1 MTEFVVDYVRYSVNT
16 SSPSDGAFII
26 NSVSPPLNWNLV
38 IPATV
43 TYNSVTYS
51 VKKIEYGAFENL
63 ANIKSVTIPNSLTE
77 IGDVAFSSSGLTN
90 VVSWGGVTHLG
101 YRSFDGAALTSVTLP
116 NDRDFTYGVGYD
128 GYGNVFKNC
137 ASLTS
142 VTYGSM
148 MTWIPANMFYN
159 SGLRTITNYGAI
171 TSIQQFAF
179 STCRDWNQDF
189 VIPDAVTN
197 LGRGAF
203 GTSGLTKV
211 TIGAGV
217 THIQPYVFEVAGL
230 INVIFNGN
238 NIPTIDGQGNFGI
251 SGNTAYYKTGATNVS
266 RLTPQLFTNVIEGL
280 PGNFSAP
287 QNVTGVGGNQ
297 TATISWTAV
306 TSSTT
311 ITKYRISY
319 YNTLSSSTIT
329 TVDVSGNITQKEIT
343 GLTNG
348 QTYSFSVKA
357 YSGDYVSVASS
368 SVTVTPIILYAPSYL
383 GVTATSGVLNSVL
396 VDWASDTDPNPTII
410 TKYQISYY
418 PIDTPSSITTVD
430 VNRVS
435 GRYQSKTIS
444 GLTNAKT
451 FVFSIKAF
459 INSTSSAASY
469 SVNGTPNFSLDY
481 LTYGVNPLDGYAFVL
496 SNISPPLNWDLELP
510 STVTCSNVAIAVNK
524 IGANA
529 FSYVSSLRNITIP
542 NSVTEIEA
550 GAFSYSGLTNVVSWG
565 GVTYIGQSAFQ
576 ACGLQNVTFPD
587 NRIINLQFN
596 TNGNGLFRNCT
607 SLTSVRYGNL
617 MTEIPNFTFQNCTS
631 LTSFTNY
638 GALTQISDGAFE
650 NTNLNQEFIIP
661 DSVTYLGPAFYHS
674 GITKVTF
681 ACSQITTIG
690 PNTFNSR
697 TNELMTVIFDVNNI
711 PIIYSTGNFNAAGD
725 TAYYR
730 TGATNVS
737 RLTPFFTN
745 IVEGLPGNFSAPQNV
760 TGVGGNQTATISWT
774 AVTLTAPD
782 TITKYQISYYNTL
795 SSSTITNV
803 DVSGNITE
811 KEITGLTN
819 GQTYRFTVKAYSGV
833 SVSLP
838 SSSVTVTPFSI
849 VKPEGNIAIAG
860 ISSATVIWLAVS
872 VPSPNTITKYQINY
886 FDTSTPSIITTV
898 DVSGNITQKVITGLT
913 PFQRYIFRIRAYV
926 NSSAGTVSDDNS
938 TTTPYLLL
946 DSLVYKYNPS
956 APSDGVVV
964 QNNDSPP
971 SNWNLVIP
979 ATVTTNGVTY
989 NVKKVNDYALQNVA
1003 SLRNLTIP
1011 NSVTEIGMGGFKGS
1025 GLTNVVSWGGVTKI
1039 NIFAFAETALQ
1050 NITFPNDRD
1059 ITVHWPGLGSDI
1071 FKGCTSLTSVTYGSM
1086 ITEIGDRMFKDC
1098 TSLTSFSNYG
1108 GLTAIRGAVF
1118 ENCNL
1123 NQEFIIP
1130 DSVSV
1135 LDSTALAFSGIN
1147 KVTIGGLI
1155 TNIANA
1161 TFYTSQ
1167 GRLLTAIFKGNDIPF
1182 ISSTNNFNST
1192 GDTAYYKPGAT
1203 NVSRLTPFFDNIIE
1217 GLPGDFSAPQNVTG
1231 VGGNQTATIS
1241 WTAVTS
1247 STTITK
1253 YRISYYNT
1261 LSSSTITTV
1270 DVSGNITQKE
1280 ITGLTNGQTYGF
1292 SIKAYSGDYMSV
1304 ASSSVTV
1311 KPFILYAPSYLGVTA
1326 TSDVLNSV
1334 LVNWA
1339 SDTDPDRTIITKYQ
1353 VSYYEL
1359 TTPSSITT
1367 VDVNRASGTYQ
1378 STTISGLANAKT
1390 FVFSVKAFV
1399 NSVSSAASYS
1409 VNGTPNFSLDYLT
1422 YGVIPL
1428 DGNAFVISN
1437 ILPPSNWD
1445 LVIPATVTCSGITY
1459 NVKKVNVGALANVAS
1474 LRNLTIPNSVT
1485 EIGDAAFVNSGLT
1498 NVVSWGGV
1506 THLGYQAFMGS
1517 ALNSITLPNDRDF
1530 TYGGGYNGAG
1540 STFRNC
1546 GSLTS
1551 VTYGSMMTTIPNFMF
1566 QNCTSLTSFTNYG
1579 ALIQIIADSAF
1590 ENTNLNQDFIIPN
1603 SVTYL
1608 GGNSFD
1614 RSGITKVTFACSQIT
1629 AIAPS
1634 TFKSRSNELMT
1645 VIFDVNN
1652 IPNISSTGN
1661 FNAAGDTAYY
1671 RPGAT
1676 NVSRLTPF
1684 FTNVVEGLPGN
1695 FSAPQNVTGVAGNQT
1710 ATISWTAVTLTAPDT
1725 ITKYQISYY
1734 NTLSSSTITNVDV
1747 SGNITEKE
1755 ITGLTNGQTYRFTV
1769 KAYSGVSVSLPSSS
1783 VTTTP
1788 YSIDAPQNVTGTAG
1802 ISAATISWTSVT
1814 SSTTITKYQISYY
1827 NVSTPSS
1834 ITTVDVS
1841 ANLTEIIITG
1851 LTNFQTYGF
1860 LVKAFVN
1867 SFSSDDST
1875 IVNVTPYSID
1885 APQNVTGTA
1894 GISAATIS
1902 WTSVTSSTTITKYQI
1917 SYYNVSTP
1925 SSITTV
1931 DVSANLTEII
1941 ITGLTNFQT
1950 YGFLV
1955 KAFVNSFSSD
1965 DSTIV
1970 NVTPYSIDAPQNV
1983 TGTAGISAATI
1994 SWSAVSVLSPN
2005 TITKYQISYYNT
2017 VTSSSITTVDVSGN
2031 LTEKEI
2037 TGLTINNSY
2046 GFSVKAIVNSL
2057 SSVASSSV
2065 TVELSAS
2072 NILNDVLNNILNNPT
2087 AEPPTPTFFYD
2098 LITTGFT
2105 TQELLSAGVTTIPIT
2120 TGEAITNLLENFD
2133 FPSINITS
2141 DISIPSG
2148 ILQSKNAAITLS
2160 NLTNDIVV
2168 ISKN

>member
-179 STCRDWNQDF
+179 SDCMAFNQDF
-189 VIPDAVTN
+189 IIPDAVTN
-197 LGRGAF
+197 LGRAAF
-203 GTSGLTKV
+203 ATSGLTKV
-211 TIGAGV
+211 TIGAGI
-217 THIQPYVFEVAGL
+217 TDIQPYTFQIGSL
-230 INVIFNGN
+230 INVIFNGT
-238 NIPTIDGQGNFGI
+238 NIPTISAQGNFGV

-306 TSSTT
+306 TIAAPDT

-329 TVDVSGNITQKEIT
+329 NLDVSGNITEKQIT

-348 QTYSFSVKA
+348 QTYGFSIKA

-418 PIDTPSSITTVD
+418 ELTTPSNITTVD

-435 GRYQSKTIS
+435 GRYQSKIIS

-451 FVFSIKAF
+451 FVFSVKAF
-459 INSTSSAASY
+459 VNSTSSAASY
-469 SVNGTPNFSLDY
+469 SVNGTPNFSLGY
-481 LTYGVNPLDGYAFVL
+481 LTYGVNPLDGNAFVL
-496 SNISPPLNWDLELP
+496 STISPPSNWDLELP
-510 STVTCSNVAIAVNK
+510 STVTCSNVAIPVKK
-524 IGANA
+524 IGRNA
-529 FSYVSSLRNITIP
+529 FLNVSSLRNITIP
-542 NSVTEIEA
+542 NSVTEIEE

-617 MTEIPNFTFQNCTS
+617 MTEIPNFAFQNCTS

-638 GALTQISDGAFE
+638 GALTQISDYAFD

-661 DSVTYLGPAFYHS
+661 DSVTYLGPAFYNS

-690 PNTFNSR
+690 PDTFNSR

-711 PIIYSTGNFNAAGD
+711 PIIYSTGNFNATGD

-745 IVEGLPGNFSAPQNV
+745 VVEGLPGNFSAPQNV
-760 TGVGGNQTATISWT
+760 TGVAGNQTATISWT
-774 AVTLTAPD
+774 AVTVTSPD
-782 TITKYQISYYNTL
+782 TITKYQISYYNIL

-803 DVSGNITE
+803 DVSGNITQ

-819 GQTYRFTVKAYSGV
+819 GQTYRFTVKAYSGG

-838 SSSVTVTPFSI
+838 SSTVTVTPFAI
-849 VKPEGNIAIAG
+849 VKPEGNIAIPG
-860 ISSATVIWLAVS
+860 ISSATVSWVAVS
-872 VPSPNTITKYQINY
+872 VPSPNTITKYQISY
-886 FDTSTPSIITTV
+886 FDTATPSSVTTV
-898 DVSGNITQKVITGLT
+898 DVSGNITEKIITGLT
-913 PFQRYIFRIRAYV
+913 PFQTYLFRITAYV
-926 NSSAGTVSDDNS
+926 NSSAGTVSDDAA
-938 TTTPYLLL
+938 TATPYLLV

-1011 NSVTEIGMGGFKGS
+1011 NSVTEIGMYGFKGS

-1098 TSLTSFSNYG
+1098 TLLTSFSNYG

-1135 LDSTALAFSGIN
+1135 LDSTALASSGIN

-1155 TNIANA
+1155 TSIFNA

-1167 GRLLTAIFKGNDIPF
+1167 GRLLTAVFTGDDIPI
-1182 ISSTNNFNST
+1182 ISSVNNFTST

-1203 NVSRLTPFFDNIIE
+1203 NVSRLTPFFTNIVQ

-1261 LSSSTITTV
+1261 LSSSTITNL

-1280 ITGLTNGQTYGF
+1280 ITGLTNGQTYSF
-1292 SIKAYSGDYMSV
+1292 SVKAYSGDYMSV

-1334 LVNWA
+1334 LVDWA

-1422 YGVIPL
+1422 YGVNPL

-1485 EIGDAAFVNSGLT
+1485 EIGDGAFVNSGLT

-1661 FNAAGDTAYY
+1661 FNSTGDTAYY
-1671 RPGAT
+1671 KPGAT

-1684 FTNVVEGLPGN
+1684 FDNIIEGLPGD
-1695 FSAPQNVTGVAGNQT
+1695 FSAPQNVTATAGINA
-1710 ATISWTAVTLTAPDT
+1710 ATISWTAVTSFTT

-1734 NTLSSSTITNVDV
+1734 NVLTPSSITVVDV
-1747 SGNITEKE
+1747 ASNLTQKIISGLINF
-1755 ITGLTNGQTYRFTV
+1755 QTYRFSI
-1769 KAYSGVSVSLPSSS
+1769 KAYSGDYMSVDSST

-1802 ISAATISWTSVT
+1802 ISAATISWSAVT
-1814 SSTTITKYQISYY
+1814 VQAPDTITKYQISYY
-1827 NVSTPSS
+1827 NVSTPYS

-1841 ANLTEIIITG
+1841 ENVRQKEITG

-1860 LVKAFVN
+1860 SVKAFVI
-1867 SFSSDDST
+1867 SFSSDNST

-1894 GISAATIS
+1894 GISAATIR
-1902 WTSVTSSTTITKYQI
+1902 WT
-1917 SYYNVSTP
+1917 
-1925 SSITTV
+1925 
-1931 DVSANLTEII
+1931 
-1941 ITGLTNFQT
+1941 
-1950 YGFLV
+1950 
-1955 KAFVNSFSSD
+1955 
-1965 DSTIV
+1965 
-1970 NVTPYSIDAPQNV
+1970 
-1983 TGTAGISAATI
+1983 
-1994 SWSAVSVLSPN
+1994 AVSVLSPN

-2017 VTSSSITTVDVSGN
+2017 VTLSSITTVDVSGN

-2046 GFSVKAIVNSL
+2046 GFSVKAFVNSL

-2072 NILNDVLNNILNNPT
+2072 NILNDVLNNVLNNPT

-2120 TGEAITNLLENFD
+2120 SGEAITNLLENFD

-2168 ISKN
+2168 ISNN